1 MEALF
6 TTTVKDL
13 VENTEKRI
21 AELRKKKEIMRANFL
36 KRIKE
41 CTTYEEIDKVIKAH
55 TEYSI
60 DSKIDQF
67 EDNLAYLQACQQDRV
82 VNLNQTEWR
91 TFYLACPPPELC

>member
-21 AELRKKKEIMRANFL
+21 AELQKKKEVVRANFL

-41 CTTYEEIDKVIKAH
+41 CTTYEDIDKVVK
-55 TEYSI
+55 TYNEYSI
-60 DSKIDQF
+60 DNKLGQY
-67 EDNLAYLQACQQDRV
+67 EDNLEYLKACQQDRI

-91 TFYLACPPPELC
+91 TFYHACPPPELC